1 MVSEKGRREAVRRM
15 RRAYREYARGR
26 AKAGGRPAAK
36 GLSDGQIG
44 QALFEELYLRG
55 RFARRN
61 LHEMRSL
68 VEKLR
73 ERSGGMMFRAGGG
86 A

>member
-15 RRAYREYARGR
+15 SKAYRAYAREKARV
-26 AKAGGRPAAK
+26 GGKPVAN
-36 GLSDGQIG
+36 GLSYEQAGQV
-44 QALFEELYLRG
+44 LFEELYLRG
-55 RFARRN
+55 KFARRN
-61 LHEMRSL
+61 LHEMRFL

-73 ERSGGMMFRAGGG
+73 ERSGA

>member
-1 MVSEKGRREAVRRM
+1 MISEKGGREAARRM
-15 RRAYREYARGR
+15 RRAYMEYARVR
-26 AKAGGRPAAK
+26 AMAGGRPAAK
-36 GLSDGQIG
+36 GLSDGQAG

-73 ERSGGMMFRAGGG
+73 ERSGGTMPRAGSGS
-86 A
+86 